1 MAGVSVLEWSVAG
14 MNDLAAQMPGTGA
27 WDRPGAAAVI
37 DDMVW
42 QVTLV
47 DATMV
52 RYYPEVYDMVLAGQ
66 PAAERRR
73 IEGTL
78 AGLRFVRNRMRRA
91 DFAGRPAGGTGPVTD
106 WAWQPV
112 SEPALASLPLVGR
125 SWEMTRYQAYQQFVA
140 GRPVGDVTGRA
151 TAFLS
156 QAAAEVPADAG
167 VRAPAGP

>member
-1 MAGVSVLEWSVAG
+1 MLEWSVAG

-52 RYYPEVYDMVLAGQ
+52 RYYPEVYDVVLAGQ

-91 DFAGRPAGGTGPVTD
+91 DFAGRPAGTGPVTD

-140 GRPVGDVTGRA
+140 GRPVGDVIGRA

-167 VRAPAGP
+167 VRASAGR